1 MEEEGQAPTF
11 DVAEPLLLSTA
22 FVILRKHVERAL
34 APWNLTATQ
43 AIALVFLDF
52 VGHPIP
58 VCDLARMLIQE
69 SPSTSTLVDRMSER
83 GLVERQDDPKDRRKA
98 LVRLTDRGLA
108 LRSEVDST
116 LRIAVVD
123 LFSVLSAE
131 QRSTLKEALRTF
143 RDKNIGRLQL

>member
-1 MEEEGQAPTF
+1 M
-11 DVAEPLLLSTA
+11 
-22 FVILRKHVERAL
+22 
-34 APWNLTATQ
+34 
-43 AIALVFLDF
+43 
-52 VGHPIP
+52 
-58 VCDLARMLIQE
+58 
-69 SPSTSTLVDRMSER
+69 
-83 GLVERQDDPKDRRKA
+83 DDPKDRRKA